1 MVPVRVSTLS
11 RNGRLRVRCGG
22 EYQLFGLLYLSQSRR
37 MNLAF
42 GKILKGERVTMKASG
57 GLQFLIFTRAL
68 ICIEEPQRARVEA

>member
-1 MVPVRVSTLS
+1 
-11 RNGRLRVRCGG
+11 
-22 EYQLFGLLYLSQSRR
+22 

-42 GKILKGERVTMKASG
+42 GKILKGERVTKKASG